1 MLRSAKQGQINVV
14 FATFVA
20 PGLEREPRGPHSC
33 VDEIVSCSGL
43 EQPMT
48 AKTWNTSTAGAHNA
62 KDFDDSAARLRRL
75 RRLSGIARMMDTAIG
90 IPGTRLRFGADSVL
104 GLVPLVGDGAGAL
117 VGLYIVNEAR
127 RLGIPPEK
135 LARMVGN
142 VAMDSVVGSVP
153 LLGDIFDLYFKSHRR
168 NVDMIFDH
176 FGVDRD
182 DVQRKR

>member
-1 MLRSAKQGQINVV
+1 MA
-14 FATFVA
+14 
-20 PGLEREPRGPHSC
+20 E
-33 VDEIVSCSGL
+33 
-43 EQPMT
+43 
-48 AKTWNTSTAGAHNA
+48 KTWNASHAGG
-62 KDFDDSAARLRRL
+62 DDAREFVDTAARLRRL
-75 RRLSGIARMMDTAIG
+75 RRLSGVARLMDTAIG
-90 IPGTRLRFGADSVL
+90 IPGTRLRFGADSIL

-142 VAMDSVVGSVP
+142 VALDSVVGSVP

-182 DVQRKR
+182 DLHRKR